1 MAQQTVSIGSSSND
15 GTGDPLRTAFTKVNE
30 NFSELYQK
38 TGVDTSMTLQL
49 SGNSLISTT
58 TNTDIIIDPNGEG
71 EIYLFGQED
80 FKISNSSR
88 DSTTANHNITLSNE
102 YADADIIFAV
112 NSGSTTTEI
121 ARFDGSASALLVASG
136 KQIQLG
142 GTSTAISG
150 NNSNITMTG
159 NVTVTGNL
167 EIAGTRT
174 EISSTIL
181 DVEDPIAE
189 NYTLEISS
197 PGIDRPLTRKKDF
210 DSYQG
215 FEAKLET
222 TELIDGRRRFRGVLA
237 GIDDDEVLINLEE
250 GTVGLKFS
258 WLSEARLVLSD
269 DLIKQMLQK
278 NTKIPVLNEENFDE
292 IDTQI
297 EHNEE

>member
-1 MAQQTVSIGSSSND
+1 MINNLIAKSYMDKKLAEILNPILEDLGFEMVRVRLSTSAPSTLQIMAD
-15 GTGDPLRTAFTKVNE
+15 GRDSPI
-30 NFSELYQK
+30 
-38 TGVDTSMTLQL
+38 GVDQLAEINTS
-49 SGNSLISTT
+49 I
-58 TNTDIIIDPNGEG
+58 
-71 EIYLFGQED
+71 
-80 FKISNSSR
+80 
-88 DSTTANHNITLSNE
+88 
-102 YADADIIFAV
+102 
-112 NSGSTTTEI
+112 
-121 ARFDGSASALLVASG
+121 
-136 KQIQLG
+136 
-142 GTSTAISG
+142 
-150 NNSNITMTG
+150 
-159 NVTVTGNL
+159 
-167 EIAGTRT
+167 
-174 EISSTIL
+174 STIL

-250 GTVGLKFS
+250 GTVGLKFG

>member
-1 MAQQTVSIGSSSND
+1 MDKKLAELVNPILEDLGFEMVRVRLSTSAPSTLQIMADGRGS
-15 GTGDPLRTAFTKVNE
+15 PI
-30 NFSELYQK
+30 
-38 TGVDTSMTLQL
+38 GVDQLAEINTS
-49 SGNSLISTT
+49 I
-58 TNTDIIIDPNGEG
+58 
-71 EIYLFGQED
+71 
-80 FKISNSSR
+80 
-88 DSTTANHNITLSNE
+88 
-102 YADADIIFAV
+102 
-112 NSGSTTTEI
+112 
-121 ARFDGSASALLVASG
+121 
-136 KQIQLG
+136 
-142 GTSTAISG
+142 
-150 NNSNITMTG
+150 
-159 NVTVTGNL
+159 
-167 EIAGTRT
+167 
-174 EISSTIL
+174 STIL

-250 GTVGLKFS
+250 GTVGLKFG

-278 NTKIPVLNEENFDE
+278 NTKTPVLNEESFDE

-297 EHNEE
+297 ENNEE

>member
-1 MAQQTVSIGSSSND
+1 MMINNLIAKSYMDKKLAELLNPILEDLGFEMVRVRLSTSAHSTLQIMAD
-15 GTGDPLRTAFTKVNE
+15 GRDSPI
-30 NFSELYQK
+30 
-38 TGVDTSMTLQL
+38 GVDQLAEINTS
-49 SGNSLISTT
+49 I
-58 TNTDIIIDPNGEG
+58 
-71 EIYLFGQED
+71 
-80 FKISNSSR
+80 
-88 DSTTANHNITLSNE
+88 
-102 YADADIIFAV
+102 
-112 NSGSTTTEI
+112 
-121 ARFDGSASALLVASG
+121 
-136 KQIQLG
+136 
-142 GTSTAISG
+142 
-150 NNSNITMTG
+150 
-159 NVTVTGNL
+159 
-167 EIAGTRT
+167 
-174 EISSTIL
+174 STIL
-181 DVEDPIAE
+181 DVEDPIEE

-210 DSYQG
+210 ESYQG